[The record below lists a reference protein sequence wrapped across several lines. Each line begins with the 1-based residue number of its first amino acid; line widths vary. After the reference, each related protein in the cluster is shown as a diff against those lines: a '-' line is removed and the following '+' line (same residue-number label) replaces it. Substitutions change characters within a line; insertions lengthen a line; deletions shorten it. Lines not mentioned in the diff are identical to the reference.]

1 MPNWATNDVEVY
13 GDEKTLK
20 KILADAKKG
29 TYKNYFDWNSEKVEY
44 ESFTTHA
51 NLFSFQSLVPMPEG
65 LASAKTY
72 KAGQDHSDSD
82 KSFAH
87 AMRGDLDYPYDNA
100 YDWHLAHWGTK
111 WDLDQESITINEI
124 QKYGEEFRFTLGFST
139 AWSPACQ
146 FWATLSK
153 KYGVRVV
160 NHYYEEGC
168 DFIGTFEVDNGEV
181 LNDTCVEISKA
192 MWKKAGA
199 VFRKNGEMIWGE
211 GEIDLSVNFPVV
223 SRA

>member
-20 KILADAKKG
+20 KILADAKEG
-29 TYKNYFDWNSEKVEY
+29 TYKNYFDWNREKAEY
-44 ESFTTHA
+44 ESFTTHK
-51 NLFSFQSLVPMPEG
+51 NLFSFQSLVPMPDLPSG
-65 LASAKTY
+65 KTI
-72 KAGQDHSDSD
+72 KAGEKDEG
-82 KSFAH
+82 FAH

-124 QKYGEEFRFTLGFST
+124 EKSGEEFRFTLGFST

-146 FWATLSK
+146 FWATLSA

-160 NHYYEEGC
+160 NHYYEEGM

>member
-13 GDEKTLK
+13 GDKATLE
-20 KILADAKKG
+20 KILADAKEG
-29 TYKNYFDWNSEKVEY
+29 TFKRYYDWNREKVQY
-44 ESFTTHA
+44 DSFTEHP
-51 NLFSFQSLVPMPEG
+51 NLFSFDSLVPTPDFMPSSKTIKEG
-65 LASAKTY
+65 
-72 KAGQDHSDSD
+72 DSGT
-82 KSFAH
+82 AH
-87 AMRGDLDYPYDNA
+87 AIAGDLDYEYDNA
-100 YDWHLAHWGTK
+100 YDWHIAHWGTK
-111 WDLDQESITINEI
+111 WDLDQDSITLNEI
-124 QKYGEEFRFTLGFST
+124 EKFGDEFRFTLGFAT

-146 FWATLSK
+146 FWATLSA

-181 LNDTCVEISKA
+181 LNDTCLEISDE

-199 VFRKNGEMIWGE
+199 VFNKKGEMLWGE
-211 GEIDLSVNFPVV
+211 GEIDLSVNFPIV